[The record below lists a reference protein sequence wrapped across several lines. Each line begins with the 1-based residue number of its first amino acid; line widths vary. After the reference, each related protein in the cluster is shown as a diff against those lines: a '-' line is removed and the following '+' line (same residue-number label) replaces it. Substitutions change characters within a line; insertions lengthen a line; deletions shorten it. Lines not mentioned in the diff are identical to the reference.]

1 MVNAMNYAKK
11 YSGQI
16 LEAIQ
21 QGALTSPFIES
32 NVQWL
37 GAKTFHFT
45 QMNTS
50 GYKDH
55 SRQGGWN
62 KGTITQK
69 DHEFTVEHDRDISF
83 LVDAADVDETAQT
96 AAMMNVTRSFVND
109 NQIPEID
116 AYTFSKIASAAVTA
130 GLSEEADLSTWT
142 AANVYTKLVGLL
154 GKTNL
159 KLYRQRGTVVG
170 YVRTEIMD
178 LIAQSTELSKT
189 VEIVNLSGPMSIET
203 RVAKLNG
210 VPLIEVLA
218 TDRFYDSFSF
228 TEGFAPVA
236 STSKAINVLF
246 AALDMVHTVPKI
258 SSIYYF
264 ARGSHTEGDGDLY
277 QNRSLWDTFIFPNGL
292 TGKVDSVFVSKDKMV
307 YSADRLPAVVG
318 TAQVGN

>member
-1 MVNAMNYAKK
+1 MEYSMNYAEK

-69 DHEFTVEHDRDISF
+69 DHEFTVGHDRDISF

-116 AYTFSKIASAAVTA
+116 AYTFSKIASVATTA

-228 TEGFAPVA
+228 TEGFAPA

-292 TGKVDSVFVSKDKMV
+292 TGKVDSVFVSKDTTE
-307 YSADRLPAVVG
+307 YSA
-318 TAQVGN
+318 N

>member
-1 MVNAMNYAKK
+1 MVRTMNYAEK

-62 KGTITQK
+62 KGTITQEN
-69 DHEFTVEHDRDISF
+69 HEFTVEHDRDISF

-116 AYTFSKIASAAVTA
+116 AYTFSKIASAAATA
-130 GLSEEADLSTWT
+130 GLSEETDLSTWT

-292 TGKVDSVFVSKDKMV
+292 TGKVDSVFVSKDATA
-307 YSADRLPAVVG
+307 YSAE
-318 TAQVGN
+318 

>member
-1 MVNAMNYAKK
+1 MAHTFNYAEK

-21 QGALTSPFIES
+21 QGALTSPFIET

-45 QMNTS
+45 PMNTS

-62 KGTITQK
+62 KGTIKQA
-69 DHEFTVEHDRDISF
+69 DHEFTIEHDRDISF

-96 AAMMNVTRSFVND
+96 ASMLNVTRSFVND

-116 AYTFSKIASAAVTA
+116 AYTFSKIASVATSSSLV
-130 GLSEEADLSTWT
+130 EKADLSTWT
-142 AANVYTKLVGLL
+142 AANVYTKLVGLM
-154 GKTNL
+154 GKANL
-159 KLYRQRGTVVG
+159 KLYRQRGTVIG

-189 VEIVNLSGPMSIET
+189 VEIVNLAGPMSIET
-203 RVAKLNG
+203 RIAKLNG

-228 TEGFAPVA
+228 TEGFKPVDN
-236 STSKAINVLF
+236 TSHALNVVF

-258 SSIYYF
+258 NSIYYF
-264 ARGSHTEGDGDLY
+264 ARGTHTEGDGDLY
-277 QNRSLWDTFIFPNGL
+277 QNRSMWDTFVFPNGL
-292 TGKVDSVFVSKDKMV
+292 TGKVDSVYVSMDN
-307 YSADRLPAVVG
+307 AVI
-318 TAQVGN
+318 NPSE

>member
-1 MVNAMNYAKK
+1 MAHTMNYAEK

-32 NVQWL
+32 NVKWL

-69 DHEFTVEHDRDISF
+69 DHEFTVKHDRDISF

-116 AYTFSKIASAAVTA
+116 AYTFSKIASAAATA

-264 ARGSHTEGDGDLY
+264 PRGSHTEGDGDLY
-277 QNRSLWDTFIFPNGL
+277 QNRSLWDTFVFPNGL
-292 TGKVDSVFVSKDKMV
+292 TGKVDSVFVSKDTTA
-307 YSADRLPAVVG
+307 YSAD
-318 TAQVGN
+318 

>member
-1 MVNAMNYAKK
+1 MAYTMNYAEK

-32 NVQWL
+32 NVKWL

-69 DHEFTVEHDRDISF
+69 DHEFTVEHDRDVSF

-116 AYTFSKIASAAVTA
+116 AYTFSKIASAAATA

-264 ARGSHTEGDGDLY
+264 PRGSHTEGDGDLY
-277 QNRSLWDTFIFPNGL
+277 QNRSLWDTFVFPNGL
-292 TGKVDSVFVSKDKMV
+292 TGKVDSVFVSKDTTA
-307 YSADRLPAVVG
+307 YSAD
-318 TAQVGN
+318 

>member
-1 MVNAMNYAKK
+1 MAHTMNYAEK

-32 NVQWL
+32 NVKWL

-116 AYTFSKIASAAVTA
+116 AYTFSKIASAAATA

-264 ARGSHTEGDGDLY
+264 PRGSHTEGDGDLY
-277 QNRSLWDTFIFPNGL
+277 QNRSLWDTFVFPNGL
-292 TGKVDSVFVSKDKMV
+292 TGKVDSVFVSKDTTA
-307 YSADRLPAVVG
+307 YSAD
-318 TAQVGN
+318 

>member
-1 MVNAMNYAKK
+1 MEHTMNYAEK

-50 GYKDH
+50 GYKNH
-55 SRQGGWN
+55 NRQGGWN

-69 DHEFTVEHDRDISF
+69 DHEFTVKHDRDISF

-116 AYTFSKIASAAVTA
+116 AYTFSKIASAAAIA
-130 GLSEEADLSTWT
+130 GLSEETDLSTWT
-142 AANVYTKLVGLL
+142 AATVYTKLVGLL

-236 STSKAINVLF
+236 SASKAINVLF

-264 ARGSHTEGDGDLY
+264 PRGSHTEGDGDLY
-277 QNRSLWDTFIFPNGL
+277 QNRSLWDTFVFPNGL
-292 TGKVDSVFVSKDKMV
+292 TGKVDSVFVSKDKTA
-307 YSADRLPAVVG
+307 YSAD
-318 TAQVGN
+318 